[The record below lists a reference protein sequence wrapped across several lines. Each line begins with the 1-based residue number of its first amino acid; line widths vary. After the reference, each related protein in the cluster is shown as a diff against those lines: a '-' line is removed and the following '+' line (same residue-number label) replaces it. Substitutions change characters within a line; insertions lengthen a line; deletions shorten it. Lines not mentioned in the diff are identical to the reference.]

1 MQDESNGSLIRTSKK
16 TDKLAATSREG
27 NIALEV
33 DRPVLPVC
41 SFKSLKSSLLE
52 KPEEQALVNMLKPEK
67 KFLDINE
74 AEDV

>member
-41 SFKSLKSSLLE
+41 SFKDLKDSLLN
-52 KPEEQALVNMLKPEK
+52 KPEAQAFEHMEKPEK
-67 KFLDINE
+67 KFLDIN
-74 AEDV
+74 